1 MIIKIVPV
9 SEQRKHLCIVLF
21 KRKAFLNVLLERFG
35 RPLAE
40 SSRFLGIHAVADCDN
55 GIEVIMLQVHC
66 SKFNTGL
73 YCFIA
78 IIYSRSCTVFRT
90 LDFAVFARTIGFDT
104 LERFLD
110 SRVLPSFFPLPRLH
124 TELSLN
130 LCNQDWGTVPIREPF
145 EQL

>member
-55 GIEVIMLQVHC
+55 GIEVIMLC
-66 SKFNTGL
+66 L
-73 YCFIA
+73 
-78 IIYSRSCTVFRT
+78 IIFTVCGSYR
-90 LDFAVFARTIGFDT
+90 
-104 LERFLD
+104 EFLG
-110 SRVLPSFFPLPRLH
+110 
-124 TELSLN
+124 N
-130 LCNQDWGTVPIREPF
+130 
-145 EQL
+145 